1 MSVLQ
6 NIQVFCPFLSVFYD
20 IIVSNV
26 MPRKNIFPELYPLA
40 GSSVVLR
47 PRVPLVPVVVAVAVE
62 GGAGAAALGE
72 RRCRVT
78 TIFRRPGSG

>member
-1 MSVLQ
+1 MTSSNEWRIVFVCALQ
-6 NIQVFCPFLSVFYD
+6 NIFCPLLSVFYD

-62 GGAGAAALGE
+62 GGDGAAALGE
-72 RRCRVT
+72 T
-78 TIFRRPGSG
+78 